1 MLEKI
6 SLLKT
11 KRDILLFL
19 AALLFILF
27 YSLLINYNNY
37 KTLTHFDSCII
48 NATVLKQYT
57 KTKTTKQGKLKSY
70 QILKLKAEDGFS
82 FYTSKGMKFQEAV
95 GKKLHLEIWTKDI
108 SFYDYLSNFYAS
120 SKIIYIYKTP
130 SLKEKLN
137 QAIAKQHTDKDIT
150 QLYQALFSAKSLP
163 NKLQTLFSTLGVSHL
178 IAISGFHLSVLSALL
193 FFFFKYP
200 YRFLQN
206 RYFPFRSYHRDSFVL
221 LGLVLLSYLV
231 FLDTPP
237 SLLRAFSMFIVGFI
251 LYDRGVKILSMQTL
265 LISVLSL
272 LALFPSLIFSIGFW
286 LSVSGVFY
294 IFLFLIHFKNLNKI
308 WQFLLLPLWVYLMM
322 LPFSLHIFGNFS
334 LYHPLSILWT
344 SLFTLFYPLS
354 IVLHLFDLGGLLDPL
369 LHKFMSMD
377 VKDTKVFIPLAYLIV
392 QVVLSLLAIYKKVF
406 LYLLLSLVVF
416 LFVSAIYQVT

>member
-120 SKIIYIYKTP
+120 SKIINIYKTP